1 MTGNVND
8 ALFREL
14 MHVSRKIRMQMHM
27 KKEEEMREKGF
38 CPPPHRGHPG
48 MPVGGPGMM
57 PPFGP
62 HHHHHGRCGHGHFPR
77 ERVLMIIA
85 DAGDAGIHQ
94 KEIAE
99 EIFVSPSTLS
109 ELITKLEDDN
119 YVERKV
125 DPDDKRAT
133 LITLTE
139 KGQARAYEVSEEHG
153 EFVKDFFAGLTEDEK
168 LKLLELLKKASAK

>member
-1 MTGNVND
+1 
-8 ALFREL
+8 

-27 KKEEEMREKGF
+27 KKAEEMREKGF
-38 CPPPHRGHPG
+38 CPPPPPHGGHPG
-48 MPVGGPGMM
+48 MPMGGPGMM
-57 PPFGP
+57 PPFPP
-62 HHHHHGRCGHGHFPR
+62 HHHPHCHHGHGHFPR

-85 DAGDAGIHQ
+85 DAGDAGIRQ
-94 KEIAE
+94 KDIAKEIH
-99 EIFVSPSTLS
+99 VSPSTLS

-153 EFVKDFFAGLTEDEK
+153 EFVEGFFAGLTDEEK
-168 LKLLELLKKASAK
+168 EQLLTLLKKAAGNIE